1 MARFSARISE
11 NGRSLEDET
20 AKAYVEI
27 YMTIDKL
34 GNVTGRTTSN
44 HCQING
50 LATPWI
56 SPTALDIQINLTG
69 CKHAG
74 FNRRFSGKLIYRP
87 QKRNADM
94 ALSTIAI
101 DSVTRRWNFY
111 DIKANVGF

>member
-1 MARFSARISE
+1 MARFSARIAE

-50 LATPWI
+50 LATPWVF
-56 SPTALDIQINLTG
+56 PTALDIQINLTG

-74 FNRRFSGKLIYRP
+74 FNRRFNGKLLYRP
-87 QKRNADM
+87 QKRNANMD
-94 ALSTIAI
+94 LSAMTI
-101 DSVTRRWNFY
+101 DSLTGRWSSY